1 MSDNKQKMTIITGV
15 TTQEVEVGVDDE
27 LKWTIYNSCGEREE
41 VECYDTGFG
50 KIIGATEEVV
60 LKTGNLPKALF
71 FSKMK
76 ESSSRS
82 LYKDLDDEN
91 KQLRK
96 NLEVFEQAL
105 DKVSYK
111 SAELETKI
119 TFSPFLKRLRYAFT
133 GKLG

>member
-41 VECYDTGFG
+41 VECYDTSFG
-50 KIIGATEEVV
+50 KIIGATEEAA
-60 LKTGNLPKALF
+60 LKTGNLPKLLF
-71 FSKMK
+71 SYQLK
-76 ESSSRS
+76 EA